1 MLNVIRMELHR
12 MLHTRSFYITLAVNI
27 LLIALLFSVMA
38 PSLNEGFAA
47 EQAAADTS
55 ISQSVEGWKMEMV
68 LDNRYSLLRLYRLVH
83 SVCCDFYG
91 MLCGSVL

>member
-1 MLNVIRMELHR
+1 MSNVIRMELHR
-12 MLHTRSFYITLAVNI
+12 MFRTRSFYVTIAANI

-55 ISQSVEGWKMEMV
+55 ISQSAEG
-68 LDNRYSLLRLYRLVH
+68 
-83 SVCCDFYG
+83 
-91 MLCGSVL
+91 